1 LEIPN
6 HLGYSWLFIK
16 PAGACRNVIGPAV
29 FRIPGFSMAEE
40 LTLVTGATGFVGSH
54 VVRQL
59 LRRGDRVRILAR
71 NSSRKANVEAFGC
84 EIAIGDLRDSTSLL
98 RCVQGCGRVYHV
110 AADYRLWA
118 RNPQEIYDNNVGG
131 TRNLLS
137 VCCEAGVEKV
147 VYTST
152 VGTIGLRKD
161 GVPANEDSPVKL
173 DDMIGHYK
181 RSKFMAEQVA
191 REFAASGLPVVI
203 VNPTTPIGAGDIKPT
218 PTGKIIFEAIK
229 GRMPAYVETGL
240 NLVGVEDVAR
250 GHLLAEEKGRIGERY
265 ILGGE
270 NWSLEEILDGVA
282 RICGKHTPRFRIPW
296 ALALVAGYVE
306 NFVVGTVFCREPLIP
321 LEGVRMAR
329 YKMYI
334 SSEKARNEL
343 GYNPAPVEKAL
354 REAVDYFRNEWQP
367 DSKQDRISNLRAK
380 TI

>member
-1 LEIPN
+1 
-6 HLGYSWLFIK
+6 
-16 PAGACRNVIGPAV
+16 
-29 FRIPGFSMAEE
+29 MAEE
-40 LTLVTGATGFVGSH
+40 LTFVTGATGFIGSH

-59 LRRGDRVRILAR
+59 LLRGDKVRILAR
-71 NSSRKANVEAFGC
+71 NSSRKSNIEAFGC
-84 EIAIGDLRDSTSLL
+84 EIAIGDLKDSMSLL

-137 VCCEAGVEKV
+137 ACCEAGVEKV

-161 GVPANEDSPVKL
+161 GLPADEDSPVKL

-191 REFAASGLPVVI
+191 CEFAASGLPVII
-203 VNPTTPIGAGDIKPT
+203 VNPTTPVGAGDIKPT
-218 PTGKIIFEAIK
+218 PTGRIILEFVK
-229 GRMPAYVETGL
+229 GRMPPAYVETGL

-250 GHLLAEEKGRIGERY
+250 GHLMAEAKGRIGERY
-265 ILGGE
+265 ILGAE
-270 NWSLEEILDGVA
+270 NWSLEEILDA
-282 RICGKHTPRFRIPW
+282 LTRICGRHAPRFRIPW
-296 ALALVAGYVE
+296 TLALIAGYLD
-306 NFVVGTVFCREPLIP
+306 NFFMGSILRREPMIP

-329 YKMYI
+329 YKMYV
-334 SSEKARNEL
+334 SSEKARKEL
-343 GYNPAPVEKAL
+343 GYNPGPAEKAL
-354 REAVDYFRNEWQP
+354 RSAVDYFQNEWHP
-367 DSKQDRISNLRAK
+367 DSTQDRISNLRAN

>member
-1 LEIPN
+1 MD
-6 HLGYSWLFIK
+6 
-16 PAGACRNVIGPAV
+16 
-29 FRIPGFSMAEE
+29 SMAEE
-40 LTLVTGATGFVGSH
+40 ITFVTGATGFIGSH

-59 LRRGDRVRILAR
+59 LLRGDRVRILAR
-71 NSSRKANVEAFGC
+71 NSSRKSNVEAFGC
-84 EIAIGDLRDSTSLL
+84 EIALGDLRDAVSLL

-118 RNPQEIYDNNVGG
+118 RNPQDIYDNNVGG

-137 VCCEAGVEKV
+137 ACCESGVEKV

-161 GVPANEDSPVKL
+161 GVPADEDSPVKL

-191 REFAASGLPVVI
+191 QEFAASGLPVVI
-203 VNPTTPIGAGDIKPT
+203 VNPTTPIGAGDLKPT
-218 PTGKIIFEAIK
+218 PTGRIILEFIK
-229 GRMPAYVETGL
+229 GRMPAYVATGL

-250 GHLLAEEKGRIGERY
+250 GHILAETKGRIGERY

-270 NWSLEEILDGVA
+270 NWSLEEILDGLA
-282 RICGKHTPRFRIPW
+282 QICGRHMPRFRIPW
-296 ALALVAGYVE
+296 TLALVAGCVE
-306 NFVVGTVFCREPLIP
+306 NFVMGSILRREPMIP

-329 YKMYI
+329 YKMFI
-334 SSEKARNEL
+334 SSEKARKEL
-343 GYNPAPVEKAL
+343 GYSPGPAEEAL
-354 REAVDYFRNEWQP
+354 REAVDYFRHEWQP
-367 DSKQDRISNLRAK
+367 DSAQDRISKLRAN